1 MRTPCFGRFSD
12 AWADECPVTGE
23 LSLRPEHQNR
33 NEERHMSVK
42 RKARRWKGWAVKWRS
57 RNRINGE
64 NSHLICDPI
73 GIVKLFK
80 TRLEARA
87 YAQLKY
93 GYIKLR
99 PDLQREPHGWRFP
112 TAVTVEVV
120 EILPKLGKK

>member
-1 MRTPCFGRFSD
+1 M
-12 AWADECPVTGE
+12 
-23 LSLRPEHQNR
+23 
-33 NEERHMSVK
+33 
-42 RKARRWKGWAVKWRS
+42 RKARRWKMWAVKWRI
-57 RNRINGE
+57 RNRIDGD
-64 NSHLICDPI
+64 NSHLIRDPI

-120 EILPKLGKK
+120 EILPKRGRK